1 MTYITYKTYITHI
14 IYITNMIYIT
24 HITNITQII
33 NLIMVNIKHKKRT
46 NKKSIYNFLYI
57 KLTNKYYQKKKQHQK
72 ETCEKYQNLSEVGK
86 NKN

>member
-46 NKKSIYNFLYI
+46 NKKSFIFFSIY
-57 KLTNKYYQKKKQHQK
+57 KTDK
-72 ETCEKYQNLSEVGK
+72 
-86 NKN
+86 